1 MKFEFEGSYDAGRRA
16 RCVKAPDMLPQL
28 VGMVGEVYFS
38 GDGNIDLLTV
48 REIRTEHA
56 LRDWLFDNAHA
67 LIRIAR
73 EKAES

>member
-1 MKFEFEGSYDAGRRA
+1 MTFDPSRGRELLLAHAEAARA
-16 RCVKAPDMLPQL
+16 ARNASSD
-28 VGMVGEVYFS
+28 
-38 GDGNIDLLTV
+38 DGNIDLLTV

>member
-1 MKFEFEGSYDAGRRA
+1 MTLDPSRGRELLLAHAEAARA
-16 RCVKAPDMLPQL
+16 ARNASS
-28 VGMVGEVYFS
+28 E
-38 GDGNIDLLTV
+38 DGNIV
-48 REIRTEHA
+48 SIMGREIRAEHA